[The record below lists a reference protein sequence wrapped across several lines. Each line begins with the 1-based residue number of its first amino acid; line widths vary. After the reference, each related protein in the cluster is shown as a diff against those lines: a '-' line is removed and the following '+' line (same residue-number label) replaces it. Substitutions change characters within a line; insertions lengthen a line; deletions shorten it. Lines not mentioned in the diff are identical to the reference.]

1 MAKNFKSEYSYI
13 VFNECTLINRGIDS
27 VWNERTSALRRIKK
41 IIKTYLNE
49 WRKGNDSKFRCEKDE
64 YLWSLMSSELSF
76 KKLKIIYEMTEDIYN
91 IDLKSMIY
99 MQRKKIE

>member
-1 MAKNFKSEYSYI
+1 MAKNNKSKFSYI
-13 VFNECTLINRGIDS
+13 IFNDCTLINRGIDS
-27 VWNERTSALRRIKK
+27 TWNERRSALRRIKK

-49 WRKGNDSKFRCEKDE
+49 WRKGNDNKFKCEKDK

-76 KKLKIIYEMTEDIYN
+76 KKLKIIYEITEEVYN

-99 MQRKKIE
+99 IQRKKIE